1 MKFKF
6 RSVADRIAAT
16 VGQESLSDFE
26 PVFWLPSFRR
36 CENLLARLSSCE
48 LEREQFYARGTGSRC
63 AIAMID
69 REVNR
74 RKRLAT
80 GF

>member
-1 MKFKF
+1 MRYRFK
-6 RSVADRIAAT
+6 SVADRIAAT

-36 CENLLARLSSCE
+36 CENLLARLSTCE
-48 LEREQFYARGTGSRC
+48 LEHEQFCARGTGSRC
-63 AIAMID
+63 AVAMVN
-69 REVNR
+69 REVDR

>member
-1 MKFKF
+1 MRYRFK
-6 RSVADRIAAT
+6 SVADRIAAT

-26 PVFWLPSFRR
+26 PVFWLPSFRL
-36 CENLLARLSSCE
+36 CENLLARLSARE
-48 LEREQFYARGTGSRC
+48 LEHEQFCARDTGSRC
-63 AIAMID
+63 AVAMVN
-69 REVNR
+69 REVDR

>member
-6 RSVADRIAAT
+6 KSVADRIAAT
-16 VGQESLSDFE
+16 VEQEPLLDFE

-36 CENLLARLSSCE
+36 CENLLARLSARE
-48 LEREQFYARGTGSRC
+48 LEHEQFCARGTGSRC
-63 AIAMID
+63 AVAMVN
-69 REVNR
+69 REVDR